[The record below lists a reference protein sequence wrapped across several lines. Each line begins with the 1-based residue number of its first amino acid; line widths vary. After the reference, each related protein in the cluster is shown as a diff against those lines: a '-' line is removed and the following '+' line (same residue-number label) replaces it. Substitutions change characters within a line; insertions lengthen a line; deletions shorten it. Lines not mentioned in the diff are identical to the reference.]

1 MVDRRQPNR
10 SRGILE
16 TLLVVD
22 GAPVELDAHLRR
34 LTESLKTLYGDSLPL
49 MASDLLRRSCAGLR
63 LGRVRL
69 TVAPQARGLTCK
81 AEAEPI
87 DQKLHLPAWDQGA
100 DLRGH
105 QLPGGLGAHKWAD
118 RSRLPAARDQPLL
131 LGANDEVL
139 EAGWANVFAIRDGV
153 MATPPLDGRILPGVT
168 RAITIGIAGEEA
180 IVVEQRRISREEL
193 LKADEV
199 FLTSS
204 VRGIQPVRS
213 LDGTKI
219 SAGAVTLLLGERLAR
234 RYRTSRTLPAALS
247 SSA

>member
-22 GAPVELDAHLRR
+22 GAPVELDAHLHR
-34 LTESLKTLYGDSLPL
+34 LTESLETLYGDLLPSTAL
-49 MASDLLRRSCAGLR
+49 DLLRRSCADLR

-69 TVAPQARGLTCK
+69 TVAPEGQGLTCIVK
-81 AEAEPI
+81 AEPI
-87 DQKLHLPAWDQGA
+87 DPKLHLPAWDQGA
-100 DLRGH
+100 DLSGH
-105 QLPGGLGAHKWAD
+105 RLPGGLGAHKWAD
-118 RSRLPAARDQPLL
+118 RSRLPAASDQPLL
-131 LGANDEVL
+131 LGTDDDVL
-139 EAGWANVFAIRDGV
+139 EAGWANVFAILDGV
-153 MATPPLDGRILPGVT
+153 MATPPLDGRILPGIT
-168 RAITIGIAGEEA
+168 RAITIDIAGEEA

-219 SAGAVTLLLGERLAR
+219 SAGTVAPLLGERLAR
-234 RYRTSRTLPAALS
+234 RYRTSRTVPAALS